1 MNKLKILFNTSRPI
15 SWVNT
20 AYPFALGYLMMGG
33 AFDWRLI
40 VGTLFFLIPYNLAMY
55 GINDVFDYESDI
67 RNPRKG
73 GVEGAVTAKKYHPL
87 IIWAS
92 VLLSAPFV
100 VALLLAGTGL
110 SALTLGVVLFF
121 VVAYSAKGLRFK
133 EIPLLD
139 SVTSSIHFVGPLVY
153 AYSLVGATPAGW
165 VAAAAFF
172 AWGIASQAFGAV
184 QDIVPDR
191 QAGIRSIATVLGG
204 AWTTRFAAIMYLAAV
219 LLVASLGGLALVV
232 AATGLSYVA
241 NVVPFLHIKDTQA
254 HLARAGWKRFLW
266 INYLTGAVVTIAC
279 VAAITL

>member
-1 MNKLKILFNTSRPI
+1 MI
-15 SWVNT
+15 
-20 AYPFALGYLMMGG
+20 
-33 AFDWRLI
+33 
-40 VGTLFFLIPYNLAMY
+40 
-55 GINDVFDYESDI
+55 
-67 RNPRKG
+67 
-73 GVEGAVTAKKYHPL
+73 
-87 IIWAS
+87 
-92 VLLSAPFV
+92 
-100 VALLLAGTGL
+100 ALLLAGSGL
-110 SALTLGVVLFF
+110 SALTLAVVLFF

-191 QAGIRSIATVLGG
+191 QAHIRSIATILGG
-204 AWTTRFAAIMYLAAV
+204 AWTTRFAAMMYLVAA
-219 LLVASLGGLALVV
+219 LLVASLGGLALII
-232 AATGLSYVA
+232 AATGLAYVA